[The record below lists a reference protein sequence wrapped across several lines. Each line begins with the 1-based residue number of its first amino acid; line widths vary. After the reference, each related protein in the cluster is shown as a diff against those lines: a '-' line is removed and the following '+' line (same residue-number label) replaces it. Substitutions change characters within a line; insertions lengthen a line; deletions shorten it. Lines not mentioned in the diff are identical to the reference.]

1 MVKNEKFVVNDS
13 GVADKFGDSNFQLVL
28 PRGKHFEMSAV
39 KNGEDEL
46 KTQDMLKFAMHRNKS
61 EAYHITPFANINDRF
76 VDLPRTLQQIMS
88 KHPYPLSQGPVQLPI
103 DCLAM
108 ENYMQHPIP
117 KSISEVLSIK
127 TVFSHEENQG
137 CFEWSPVSEGV
148 SAWGRGKPSHEV
160 RDLTFSIHGAASTM
174 DMGVVYTCEMAKCVI
189 RCPCNICKDP
199 RNTCKHQCRS
209 EVCRDCRS
217 QCTQHE
223 LSLSRLFDFQTDHF
237 TMVTQK
243 MTKYQFA
250 VPHAGIP
257 LDCDQCS
264 KDVLEHQVLHMVWH
278 VRCRFCR
285 LEMRPFEQKPV
296 VSITSYKLA
305 EKVLKNLDGRTCSAC
320 LIISKDSHARRKHEE
335 TVHEGRVDGKFKCY
349 MCNKSY
355 SSRSTRRYHC
365 CKCYKSYSNRN
376 ALEYHQQKHENIK
389 YTCSVCGFQSSSEGN
404 LVKHSEVKHDDK
416 SLTSE
421 FKCKKKF

>member
-1 MVKNEKFVVNDS
+1 MEKILVVKNEKFLVN
-13 GVADKFGDSNFQLVL
+13 GVGVSDKFDNRKFQLIL
-28 PRGKHFEMSAV
+28 PRGKHFELNAV

-46 KTQDMLKFAMHRNKS
+46 LPEVLLNQAMHRSKS
-61 EAYHITPFANINDRF
+61 EAYHIRPFANGNYKF

-174 DMGVVYTCEMAKCVI
+174 DMGVVYTCEMSKCVI

-217 QCTQHE
+217 QCMNSVCPGC
-223 LSLSRLFDFQTDHF
+223 LISRLT
-237 TMVTQK
+237 
-243 MTKYQFA
+243 
-250 VPHAGIP
+250 
-257 LDCDQCS
+257 
-264 KDVLEHQVLHMVWH
+264 
-278 VRCRFCR
+278 
-285 LEMRPFEQKPV
+285 
-296 VSITSYKLA
+296 
-305 EKVLKNLDGRTCSAC
+305 
-320 LIISKDSHARRKHEE
+320 ISQWLLRR
-335 TVHEGRVDGKFKCY
+335 
-349 MCNKSY
+349 
-355 SSRSTRRYHC
+355 
-365 CKCYKSYSNRN
+365 
-376 ALEYHQQKHENIK
+376 
-389 YTCSVCGFQSSSEGN
+389 
-404 LVKHSEVKHDDK
+404 
-416 SLTSE
+416 
-421 FKCKKKF
+421 